1 MIIDSI
7 LTEWSYRLPKG
18 YPTCSKDYEVLYQ
31 VLLEYAKITPS
42 EAQRIVERAQ
52 GLQTK
57 IITEAIQIDSIQN
70 RILVD
75 AVNEAGK
82 IEEFR
87 NFLNLLPTE
96 ADASTLKYLNKLS
109 FEQATDFANLLYS
122 QDQINEQ
129 TINSV
134 NYKTGVGAEL
144 FSLEPK
150 GMGKGEIFLA
160 ATFRGAQAQGG
171 GQSFDLLFDNKQF
184 EVKDYRIG
192 KSKSIRLGTKG
203 SVTRFKFWD
212 EITTTLKRID
222 QLRGTIE
229 NPKFDFHKY
238 FHQEL
243 LDSVAY
249 LDARKEFILA
259 GNLNMK
265 DKQYLDQ
272 FYREA
277 NSLNNEIEGYTN
289 VILRGPNATP
299 IEMSIQP
306 IQRAGDKIVITP
318 IQDGSQDITYI
329 SAELRR
335 LKYVRQPSE
344 LDVDLQTAV
353 NQIVGESLLFIVFRR
368 DRVNVTRDF
377 RYVVIDAGK
386 IRIIEKDVI
395 PEYVIAEDGSEIY
408 ED

>member
-18 YPTCSKDYEVLYQ
+18 YPTCSKDYEILYQ

-57 IITEAIQIDSIQN
+57 VINESIQIDSIQN
-70 RILVD
+70 RILID
-75 AVNEAGK
+75 AVSEAGK
-82 IEEFR
+82 VEEFR
-87 NFLNLLPTE
+87 TFLNLLPTE
-96 ADASTLKYLNKLS
+96 ADALTLKYLNKLS
-109 FEQATDFANLLYS
+109 FEKSTEFANLLYS
-122 QDQINEQ
+122 QNEINEQ
-129 TINSV
+129 TINAV

-160 ATFRGAQAQGG
+160 VTFQGAQAQGG
-171 GQSFDLLFDNKQF
+171 GQSYDLLSNNNQY

-203 SVTRFKFWD
+203 SVTRFTFWD

-222 QLRGTIE
+222 QLRGTME

-238 FHQEL
+238 FHREL

-249 LDARKEFILA
+249 LDNRKEFILA

-265 DKQYLDQ
+265 DKLHLDQ

-277 NSLNNEIEGYTN
+277 NSLNTEIEGYTN

-299 IEMSIQP
+299 IEMSIEP

-335 LKYVRQPSE
+335 LKYVRLPSE
-344 LDVDLQTAV
+344 LDVDLQAAV

-395 PEYVIAEDGSEIY
+395 PEYVVAEDGSEIY

>member
-1 MIIDSI
+1 MQEILYGHDDSEGLVAIESWGKKMIEI
-7 LTEWSYRLPKG
+7 
-18 YPTCSKDYEVLYQ
+18 YQ
-31 VLLEYAKITPS
+31 S
-42 EAQRIVERAQ
+42 ED
-52 GLQTK
+52 G
-57 IITEAIQIDSIQN
+57 
-70 RILVD
+70 
-75 AVNEAGK
+75 
-82 IEEFR
+82 
-87 NFLNLLPTE
+87 
-96 ADASTLKYLNKLS
+96 
-109 FEQATDFANLLYS
+109 
-122 QDQINEQ
+122 
-129 TINSV
+129 SV
-134 NYKTGVGAEL
+134 Y
-144 FSLEPK
+144 
-150 GMGKGEIFLA
+150 
-160 ATFRGAQAQGG
+160 QY
-171 GQSFDLLFDNKQF
+171 

-203 SVTRFKFWD
+203 SVTRFTFWD

-222 QLRGTIE
+222 QLRGTME

-238 FHQEL
+238 FHREL

-249 LDARKEFILA
+249 LDNRKEFILA

-265 DKQYLDQ
+265 DKLHLDQ

-277 NSLNNEIEGYTN
+277 NSLNTEIEGYTN

-299 IEMSIQP
+299 IEMSIEP

-344 LDVDLQTAV
+344 LDVDLQAAV

-395 PEYVIAEDGSEIY
+395 PEYVVAEDGSEIY

>member
-31 VLLEYAKITPS
+31 VLLEYAKITPA

-70 RILVD
+70 RILID
-75 AVNEAGK
+75 AVSESGK
-82 IEEFR
+82 VEEFR

-96 ADASTLKYLNKLS
+96 ADAVTLKYLNKLT
-109 FEQATDFANLLYS
+109 FEKSTEFANLLYS

-171 GQSFDLLFDNKQF
+171 GQSFDLLFDNKQY

-222 QLRGTIE
+222 QLRGTME
-229 NPKFDFHKY
+229 NPKFNFHKY

-243 LDSVAY
+243 LDAVAY
-249 LDARKEFILA
+249 LDTRREFILA

-265 DKQYLDQ
+265 DKKYLEQ

-277 NSLNNEIEGYTN
+277 NQLNSEIEGYTN

-306 IQRAGDKIVITP
+306 IERAGDRIVITP

-329 SAELRR
+329 NAELRR

-344 LDVDLQTAV
+344 LDVDLQIAV
-353 NQIVGESLLFIVFRR
+353 DQIVGESLLFIVFRR
-368 DRVNVTRDF
+368 DRVNVTKDF

>member
-184 EVKDYRIG
+184 EVKDYRTG

-249 LDARKEFILA
+249 LDERKEFILA

-299 IEMSIQP
+299 VEMSIQP

>member
-7 LTEWSYRLPKG
+7 LTEWSYRLPNG

-57 IITEAIQIDSIQN
+57 VIKESIQIDSIQN
-70 RILVD
+70 RILID
-75 AVNEAGK
+75 AVSESGK
-82 IEEFR
+82 VEEFR
-87 NFLNLLPTE
+87 TFLNLLPTE
-96 ADASTLKYLNKLS
+96 ADALTLKYLNKLT
-109 FEQATDFANLLYS
+109 FEKSTEFANLLYS
-122 QDQINEQ
+122 QNEINEQ
-129 TINSV
+129 TINAV

-160 ATFRGAQAQGG
+160 ATFQGSQAQGG
-171 GQSFDLLFDNKQF
+171 GQSFDLLSNNNQY

-203 SVTRFKFWD
+203 SVTRFQFWD

-249 LDARKEFILA
+249 LDSRKEFILA

-265 DKQYLDQ
+265 DKQHLDQ

-335 LKYVRQPSE
+335 LKYVRQPTA
-344 LDVDLQTAV
+344 LDVDLQSAV
-353 NQIVGESLLFIVFRR
+353 DQIVGESLLFIVFRR

-395 PEYVIAEDGSEIY
+395 PEYVISEDGSEIY